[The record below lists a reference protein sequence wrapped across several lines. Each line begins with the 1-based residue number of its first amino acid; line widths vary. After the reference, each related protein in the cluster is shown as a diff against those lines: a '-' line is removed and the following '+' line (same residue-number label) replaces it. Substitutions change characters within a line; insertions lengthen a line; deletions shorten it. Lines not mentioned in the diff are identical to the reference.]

1 MALGNNVKIKRVE
14 LQLTQKQLGDMIG
27 VSQVAIANLEKRDSA
42 SSRNISALSRALGV
56 SPFELEKG
64 LLSNVQEKP
73 GVYGMIPV
81 ISWVNA
87 GECGEVV
94 DFNAPG
100 MAEEFVPRINGG
112 DRVYGLHVRG
122 NSMTAPEGISP
133 TFPEGYIIHV
143 DPDQATSPNDY
154 VIAKLV
160 GEDMV
165 TFKQLKEGDKP
176 YLSALNPDHKPIY
189 DEFRILG
196 KVIGVSLKL

>member
-42 SSRNISALSRALGV
+42 SSRNISALSKALGV
-56 SPFELEKG
+56 SPFELESG
-64 LLSNVQEKP
+64 LLSNVQEQS

-189 DEFRILG
+189 NEFRILG